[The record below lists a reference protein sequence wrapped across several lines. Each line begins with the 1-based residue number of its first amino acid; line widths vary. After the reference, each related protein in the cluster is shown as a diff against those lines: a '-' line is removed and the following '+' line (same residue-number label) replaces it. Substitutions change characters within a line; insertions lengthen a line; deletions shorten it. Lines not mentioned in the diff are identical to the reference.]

1 MEFCVSQNL
10 AKNLIKN
17 YNFTYVSF
25 GHINSVGRKRKLKVD
40 IDKKVI
46 SLTDPAQRHPR
57 VIYSLDDVVALL
69 LIPKEAR
76 DTFIEAVAV
85 II

>member
-1 MEFCVSQNL
+1 M

-17 YNFTYVSF
+17 YNFTF
-25 GHINSVGRKRKLKVD
+25 IGLGHINGVGRKRRLKVD
-40 IDKKVI
+40 VDKKVI
-46 SLTDPAQRHPR
+46 SLVDPAQRHSR
-57 VIYSLDDVVALL
+57 AIFNLDDVLALL

-76 DTFIEAVAV
+76 DAFIESVAV

>member
-1 MEFCVSQNL
+1 MEFCISKNL

-17 YNFTYVSF
+17 YDFTFISL
-25 GHINSVGRKRKLKVD
+25 GHINGVGRKRKLKVD
-40 IDKKVI
+40 IDRKVI

-57 VIYSLDDVVALL
+57 VIYSLDDVTALL

-76 DTFIEAVAV
+76 DTFIESVAV